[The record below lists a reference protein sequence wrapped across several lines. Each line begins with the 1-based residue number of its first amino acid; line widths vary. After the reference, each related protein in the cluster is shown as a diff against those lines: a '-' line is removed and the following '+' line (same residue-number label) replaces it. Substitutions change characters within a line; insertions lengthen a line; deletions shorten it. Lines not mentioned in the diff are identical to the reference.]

1 MVAFPYPYLEEIPLL
16 DESSPYVGDFHLTT
30 FLTTTS
36 RLPHDLC
43 KNLTTFWVSREVL
56 VRQNHPLYMGFH
68 AE

>member
-1 MVAFPYPYLEEIPLL
+1 MVAFPYPYIGQIPFL
-16 DESSPYVGDFHLTT
+16 DEYPLYVGDFHLTT

-36 RLPHDLC
+36 RLPHDMR

-56 VRQNHPLYMGFH
+56 VRQNHPLYMGLY